1 MAPYKH
7 TIMRSI
13 VATAPSLKP
22 FDTYQVWL
30 YKNDIIGGK
39 SQEGSIF
46 TPNLVNVSTED
57 GLRLVVTPGKFQFI
71 YRDSATE
78 LAKQKSIRMASRIS
92 TCPNAVGLN
101 FSAHI
106 HFGDISDGKTPL
118 DMATEIIGK
127 PNGGWFNSLFEEQEG
142 NAFGWNMRQKKEHYS
157 LNLDTRLVKRKL
169 RDERTEEFVNIEFN
183 FHSET
188 NSIEGFKTFVDR
200 LDDVSSKVNEM
211 LNRSGVED
219 ENDD

>member
-1 MAPYKH
+1 
-7 TIMRSI
+7 MRSI

-39 SQEGSIF
+39 PQEGSIF
-46 TPNLVNVSTED
+46 TPNLVNVSTVD

-71 YRDSATE
+71 YRESATE
-78 LAKQKSIRMASRIS
+78 LAKQKAKRMAFKIS
-92 TCPNAVGLN
+92 AVPNAVGLN

-106 HFGDISDGKTPL
+106 HFGEIPQSKTPL
-118 DMATEIIGK
+118 EMATEIIGK
-127 PNGGWFNSLFEEQEG
+127 PDGGWFNSLFENQEG

-169 RDERTEEFVNIEFN
+169 REDRTEEFVNIEFN

-188 NSIEGFKTFVDR
+188 KSIEDVKKFIDR
-200 LDDVSSKVNEM
+200 LDDVSSEVNEM
-211 LNRSGVED
+211 MSKSKVED
-219 ENDD
+219 EKDD